1 MSLTVWLYRLM
12 GGKTKDD
19 HQFEVFDK
27 RLIVVQG
34 TLDKLREFQCEQAE
48 IAHGRFTLLLKSLQR
63 IERKVDE
70 KMSELS
76 DAVAAIG
83 NDVTELQAAGQRV
96 IDLLTQPNPDV
107 KAAVDALKT
116 ADAGFDAIRDSLN
129 AAGTAP
135 EPTPEPSPAPEG

>member
-1 MSLTVWLYRLM
+1 M

-19 HQFEVFDK
+19 RQFEILDG
-27 RLIVVQG
+27 RLIDIQG
-34 TLDKLREFQCEQAE
+34 KLVKVRQWQHEQEDLDRE
-48 IAHGRFTLLLKSLQR
+48 RFTQLLHLM
-63 IERKVDE
+63 RKVDT

-107 KAAVDALKT
+107 TAAVDALRT
-116 ADAGFDAIRDSLN
+116 ADAGFDAIRDALN

-135 EPTPEPSPAPEG
+135 PSDGEPTA